1 MNQMEAKEIKEK
13 VEHHGEIIDLSI
25 PNKAEFV
32 SVVRLTLVA
41 IANRAGF
48 NIEEI
53 EDMKVAIAEACTNA
67 ITHGKKP
74 PLESIDIRF
83 TLRKNSLEIQVKD
96 NGKGCMVEKIKDPK
110 IDELNENG
118 LGIFIIRSLM
128 DDVIIHSEPNQGMTI
143 IMTKMI
149 G

>member
-1 MNQMEAKEIKEK
+1 MNQMEAKEVNEV
-13 VEHHGEIIDLSI
+13 VEHHGEIIELSI

-41 IANRAGF
+41 IANRVGF

-67 ITHGKKP
+67 ITHGKNTP
-74 PLESIDIRF
+74 SESIDIRF
-83 TLRKNSLEIQVKD
+83 TLQAAGLEIQVEDK
-96 NGKGCMVEKIKDPK
+96 GKGCEVEKIKDPQ
-110 IDELNENG
+110 IEELNENG
-118 LGIFIIRSLM
+118 LGIFIIKSLM
-128 DDVIIHSEPNQGMTI
+128 DDVVIHSEPDQGMTI

>member
-1 MNQMEAKEIKEK
+1 MNQMEAREVKET
-13 VEHHGEIIDLSI
+13 VEHHGEKIELSI

-41 IANRAGF
+41 IANRVGF

-67 ITHGKKP
+67 ITHGNNTP
-74 PLESIDIRF
+74 AESINIHF
-83 TLRKNSLEIQVKD
+83 TLMEKGLEIEVKD
-96 NGKGCMVEKIKDPK
+96 KGVGCDVEKIEDPK
-110 IDELNENG
+110 IEELNENG

-128 DDVIIHSEPNQGMTI
+128 DDVKIHSEPDQGMTI

>member
-1 MNQMEAKEIKEK
+1 MSQMESKELKEK
-13 VEHHGEIIDLSI
+13 VEHHGEKIELSI

-41 IANRAGF
+41 IANRVGF

-67 ITHGKKP
+67 ITHGKNTP
-74 PLESIDIRF
+74 SESIDIRF
-83 TLRKNSLEIQVKD
+83 TLQTTGLEIQVKD
-96 NGKGCMVEKIKDPK
+96 KGKGCEVEKIKDPQ
-110 IDELNENG
+110 IEELNESG

-128 DDVIIHSEPNQGMTI
+128 DDVVIHSEPDQGMTI

>member
-1 MNQMEAKEIKEK
+1 MSQLESKEVEEGITHDGEK
-13 VEHHGEIIDLSI
+13 IELSI

-41 IANRAGF
+41 IANRVGF

-67 ITHGKKP
+67 ITHGRNIP
-74 PLESIDIRF
+74 SESIDITF
-83 TLRKNSLEIQVKD
+83 VLKEKGLEIQVKD
-96 NGKGCMVEKIKDPK
+96 KGKGCEVEKIKNPE
-110 IDELNENG
+110 IEELNENG
-118 LGIFIIRSLM
+118 LGIFIIKSLM
-128 DDVIIHSEPNQGMTI
+128 DDVVIDSEPDQGMTI

>member
-1 MNQMEAKEIKEK
+1 MNQMEAKEVNEI
-13 VEHHGEIIDLSI
+13 VTHHGEIIEMSI

-41 IANRAGF
+41 IANRVGF

-67 ITHGKKP
+67 ITHGKNT
-74 PLESIDIRF
+74 LSESIDIRF
-83 TLRKNSLEIQVKD
+83 TLQEAGLEIQVKD
-96 NGKGCMVEKIKDPK
+96 KGKGCEVEKIKDPQ
-110 IDELNENG
+110 IEELSENG
-118 LGIFIIRSLM
+118 LGIFIIKSLM
-128 DDVIIHSEPNQGMTI
+128 DNVVIHSEPDQGMMI

>member
-1 MNQMEAKEIKEK
+1 MSQLESKEVEEGIAHDGEK
-13 VEHHGEIIDLSI
+13 IELSI

-41 IANRAGF
+41 IANRVGF

-67 ITHGKKP
+67 ITHGRNTP
-74 PLESIDIRF
+74 SESIDITF
-83 TLRKNSLEIQVKD
+83 VLKEKGLEIQVKD
-96 NGKGCMVEKIKDPK
+96 RGKGCEVEKIKNPE
-110 IDELNENG
+110 IEELNENG
-118 LGIFIIRSLM
+118 LGIFIIKSLM
-128 DDVIIHSEPNQGMTI
+128 DNVVIDSEPDQGMTI

>member
-1 MNQMEAKEIKEK
+1 MDQMEAKEVKES
-13 VEHHGEIIDLSI
+13 VTHHGEKIKLSI
-25 PNKAEFV
+25 PNKGEFV

-41 IANRAGF
+41 IANRVGF

-67 ITHGKKP
+67 ITHGNNMP
-74 PLESIDIRF
+74 SESIDIHF
-83 TLRKNSLEIQVKD
+83 TLMEKGLEIVVQDQGV
-96 NGKGCMVEKIKDPK
+96 GCDVEKIKDPK
-110 IDELNENG
+110 IEELNENG

-128 DDVIIHSEPNQGMTI
+128 DDVTIHSEPNQGMTI
-143 IMTKMI
+143 TMTKMI

>member
-1 MNQMEAKEIKEK
+1 MDQMEAKEVKET
-13 VEHHGEIIDLSI
+13 VEHHGEKIELSI

-41 IANRAGF
+41 IANRVGF

-67 ITHGKKP
+67 ITHGKKTP
-74 PLESIDIRF
+74 AESIDIRF
-83 TLRKNSLEIQVKD
+83 TLKEKSLEIEVKD
-96 NGKGCMVEKIKDPK
+96 NGKGCEVEKIKDPK
-110 IDELNENG
+110 IEELNENG

-128 DDVIIHSEPNQGMTI
+128 DDVIIHSEPDQGMTI
-143 IMTKMI
+143 TMTKMI

>member
-1 MNQMEAKEIKEK
+1 MKQMEANDINRA
-13 VEHHGEIIDLSI
+13 VEHHGEKIELSI

-41 IANRAGF
+41 IANRVGF

-53 EDMKVAIAEACTNA
+53 EDLKVAIAEACTNA
-67 ITHGKKP
+67 ITHGKNYP
-74 PLESIDIRF
+74 SESIAITFILKEDR
-83 TLRKNSLEIQVKD
+83 LEIEVKD
-96 NGKGCMVEKIKDPK
+96 QGAGCVVEKIKEPR
-110 IDELNENG
+110 IEELNENG

-128 DDVIIHSEPNQGMTI
+128 DEVEIHSEPDQGMTI
-143 IMTKMI
+143 KMTKTI